1 MRYMMFIKHA
11 RDYGNTQAP
20 PGLYEDMGKR
30 EAAPRRRSTT
40 LTSDAPS
47 RIAV

>member
-20 PGLYEDMGKR
+20 PAFTRIWASEMRPLEG
-30 EAAPRRRSTT
+30 EAQP
-40 LTSDAPS
+40 
-47 RIAV
+47 